1 MKDTDHNLW
10 RKVKKGDKNAF
21 ETLYKNY
28 FSFLCLYAFGMV
40 HEEGLVKEIV
50 NDVFLK
56 IWQKREEIEIKHS
69 IKPYLYRCVHNSC
82 MNCLELKKRQQQD
95 SMTGITDK
103 IKELTGHDEEYI
115 LEQLSFPEVEKD
127 VNKSIGQLPPQCR
140 KVFLLSRFEMLTYN
154 EISERLNI
162 SVNTV
167 KTHMSRAL
175 ESLRNSLRK
184 YL

>member
-1 MKDTDHNLW
+1 MKDKDHSLW
-10 RKVKKGDKNAF
+10 LKVKKGDKRAF
-21 ETLYKNY
+21 ETLYKSY

-40 HEEGLVKEIV
+40 HDEGLVKEVV

-69 IKPYLYRCVHNSC
+69 IKAYLYRCVHNSC
-82 MNCLELKKRQQQD
+82 MNSLELNKKLRED
-95 SMTGITDK
+95 SMTGITDQL
-103 IKELTGHDEEYI
+103 KELSGQDEESI
-115 LEQLSFPEVEKD
+115 IEQLSLPQVEKD
-127 VNKSIGQLPPQCR
+127 IAKSIDQLPPQC
-140 KVFLLSRFEMLTYN
+140 KEVFLLSRFEMLTYN

-175 ESLRNSLRK
+175 DSLRNSLKK